1 MAKLNLKIVSPEGI
15 LLEEEILEVVVPT
28 KAGQITVL
36 PNHVPLVS
44 ELVYGEVVIKSDK
57 DKERI
62 ILVFGGFIHIEE
74 GSKVIILADVAEH
87 LHEILEKEAEKA
99 RKRAEELVKEVRDDK
114 ERFAEAQA
122 ELARSLSRLKL
133 IRKHRSKLK
142 RL

>member
-1 MAKLNLKIVSPEGI
+1 MPKISLKVVSPEGI
-15 LLEEEILEVVVPT
+15 LIDEKVFEIVAST
-28 KAGQITVL
+28 KAGQITIL
-36 PNHVPLVS
+36 PNHAPLIS
-44 ELVYGEVVIKSDK
+44 ELAYGEIIIKAL

-74 GSKVIILADVAEH
+74 GSKVVILADVAEH
-87 LHEILEKEAEKA
+87 LHEILEKEAEEA

-133 IRKHRSKLK
+133 VRKHRKK
-142 RL
+142 NKI